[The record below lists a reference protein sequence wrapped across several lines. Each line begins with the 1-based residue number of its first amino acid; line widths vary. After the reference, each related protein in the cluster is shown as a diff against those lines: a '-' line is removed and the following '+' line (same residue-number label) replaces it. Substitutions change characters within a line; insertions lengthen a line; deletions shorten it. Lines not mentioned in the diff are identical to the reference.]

1 MIRFE
6 KKSDPQPAAD
16 DAGGESLKKV
26 PEASADGQKKAAND
40 RLFHV
45 VRPTPH
51 IEALSPWEV
60 QDTSARRPTRVPHPH
75 TAS

>member
-40 RLFHV
+40 STRRRAPRAAEDDDRL
-45 VRPTPH
+45 
-51 IEALSPWEV
+51 I
-60 QDTSARRPTRVPHPH
+60 
-75 TAS
+75 